1 MEANRG
7 NTIEVTYG
15 DSVKE
20 RFRAGVTLS
29 EVLASFP
36 ADSGLKPLAAKVDN
50 AIRSLHL
57 ELASDASV
65 EPVYLSC
72 EDGERLYW
80 RSLTAVLV
88 RATRLLKPSVDV
100 RVEHALSHGMY
111 CELVDEK
118 GSSLSVTEREVR
130 SIESAMK
137 ELIDRDEPFE
147 PLEVSARE
155 AAAIL
160 REKGR
165 EDKAELIASS
175 LDSSARVRM
184 FRYGDMVDCYYGD
197 LVPSAGYL
205 RIFSLRSYLPGL
217 IMLYPKRYS
226 PHSLPRWEEQRK
238 LSRVFYKSAV
248 FGRTIGVTDLL
259 TLNEAV
265 DEGRAWEIV
274 ALSEARQER
283 DLVRIVDEISGNRDR
298 IGLVLIAG
306 PTSSGKTTFAQ
317 RLSLY
322 LRLNGIVPHAISMD
336 DYFFERDRTPLDE
349 CGKPDFESIRAIDLE
364 LFNEHLA
371 RLVTGDEVSLPTF
384 NFQTGEREYRGR
396 RLRLGENSMLIVEGI
411 HGLNDELTS
420 AIPKEN
426 KYRVYV
432 SALTQLNVDTNTR
445 IQTTDTR
452 LIRRI
457 VRDSH
462 KRGHSASRTLE
473 LWDAV
478 RRAEKRDIFPFQ
490 EQADA
495 MFDSSLVYE
504 LAALRPLIEPLLKSI
519 SRSDRGYAQAE
530 RLLSFLQLVHPMED
544 LSPIPSTSILREF
557 IGGSCFGI

>member
-1 MEANRG
+1 METNRE
-7 NTIEVTYG
+7 NAIEVAYG
-15 DSVKE
+15 DSVKA
-20 RFRAGVTLS
+20 RFRAGVALS
-29 EVLASFP
+29 EVLAHLP
-36 ADSGLKPLAAKVDN
+36 AASGLQPLAARVDN
-50 AIRSLHL
+50 AIRSLHTKL
-57 ELASDASV
+57 TSDASV

-80 RSLTAVLV
+80 RSLTAVMA
-88 RATRLLKPSVDV
+88 RAARSLKPSVDV
-100 RVEHALSHGMY
+100 RVEHSLSHGLY

-118 GSSLSVTEREVR
+118 GNTLSVTEREVR
-130 SIESAMK
+130 ALASAMK
-137 ELIDRDEPFE
+137 QNEPFE
-147 PLEVSARE
+147 PLEVSAGE
-155 AAAIL
+155 ATSIL
-160 REKGR
+160 RESGR
-165 EDKAELIASS
+165 EDKAKLIASS
-175 LDSSARVRM
+175 PNGSARVRL
-184 FRYGDMVDCYYGD
+184 FRYGDMIDCFYGD

-205 RIFSLRSYLPGL
+205 RMFSLRSYLPGL

-265 DEGRAWEIV
+265 DTGGVWEIV

-283 DLVRIVDEISGNRDR
+283 DLVRIADEISGNRDR

-317 RLSLY
+317 RLSLH
-322 LRLNGIVPHAISMD
+322 LRLNGIVPHPISMD
-336 DYFFERDRTPLDE
+336 DYFFERDKTPLDE

-364 LFNEHLA
+364 LFNDDMA
-371 RLVTGDEVSLPTF
+371 RLITGDEVSLPTF

-396 RLRLGENSMLIVEGI
+396 NLRLGENSMLIVEGI
-411 HGLNDELTS
+411 HGLNDELTP

-432 SALTQLNVDTNTR
+432 SALTQLNVDVNTR

-462 KRGHSASRTLE
+462 TRGHSASRTLE

-478 RRAEKRDIFPFQ
+478 RRAEQRDIFPFQ
-490 EQADA
+490 EHADA
-495 MFDSSLVYE
+495 MFDSALVYE
-504 LAALRPLIEPLLKSI
+504 LAALRPLAEPLLKAI
-519 SRSDRGYAQAE
+519 PRSDRGYARAE